1 MTNFQLFEISN
12 GNVLAFIQTDKN
24 VKKKTIQLTHDIQS
38 HLYRAFSSDVTGDA
52 PVDAPFVRLDGL
64 NNESRVVLVL

>member
-24 VKKKTIQLTHDIQS
+24 VKKKTIQLTHDIHS
-38 HLYRAFSSDVTGDA
+38 HLYRAFSSDVTGGA